1 MTMSPDALAA
11 FLARPLIATLVT
23 LRADGSPTAVPVWFE
38 WDGTAARLF
47 TGKDSGKVT
56 RIAADPR
63 VALSIAVPATE
74 SEAWVA
80 IDGTAT
86 IEATDLD
93 LVRRLAYRY
102 YGPDK
107 AAATLPG
114 WEANSANWVT
124 ISITPTKLQS
134 S

>member
-1 MTMSPDALAA
+1 MSPDAVRA

-38 WDGTAARLF
+38 WDGTVARLF

-56 RIAADPR
+56 RIAADSR

-74 SEAWVA
+74 SEAWVT

-86 IEATDLD
+86 IEPTDLD
-93 LVRRLAYRY
+93 LVRRLARRY
-102 YGPDK
+102 YGAEK

-114 WEANSANWVT
+114 WEANAASWVT
-124 ISITPTKLQS
+124 IAIAPTRVQS